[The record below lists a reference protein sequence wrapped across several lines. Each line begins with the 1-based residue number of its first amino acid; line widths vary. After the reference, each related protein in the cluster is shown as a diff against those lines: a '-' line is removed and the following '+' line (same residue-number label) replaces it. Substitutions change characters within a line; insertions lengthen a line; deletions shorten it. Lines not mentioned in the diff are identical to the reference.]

1 MLADDNDLAENI
13 EDKNILIAQAFGITD
28 VDIITTVP
36 TDINLEVV
44 KDDDAGKFGLI
55 LAAISQMNENAGD
68 TVSADSTSIIDAL
81 YADMADGSIEG
92 IDGVDLITAI
102 NNFKNGTGA
111 NNESD
116 GTGAN
121 NTGGAESSTGEG
133 SIMGDLAITKIDAY
147 DGENSVPTVEDYINA
162 NVTGVADS
170 NLLTINAHMINYDVS
185 TTAKIQIRADL
196 GISTIDAA
204 IAKISNYDGAND
216 TPTLQDYIDAS
227 VSKVSETNIE
237 HINSEFAFL
246 PTADTNTTAKIQL
259 IINDILNADFVIDTI
274 ANVSIAENTIFTGI
288 APTTSGD
295 KPIGLLTYALTGDDA
310 DFVTIDALTG
320 IVSMAGR
327 NFEHPDDINEDNIY
341 EFAIVLTDVEGNT
354 ASERQTITV
363 TNLDESASFKINS
376 IANIPIAENTQ
387 FSGSTPSIAG
397 DFIGSIVYSLSG
409 ADAALFTINTESGV
423 IAMTAQ
429 DFETPM
435 DANKDNNYEVLI
447 IAIDLD
453 GNTDSEEQIITILN
467 ADDDHIAI
475 NPIDNVIIAENE
487 VFTGLAPS
495 LISTYSSIGFETYSL
510 SGVDMAD
517 FTIKPLTGIV
527 SMVGRNFEEPGDDNQ
542 DNVYEIVIVVT
553 DSEDN
558 TASQSQ
564 TITVTDVVETAN
576 FTVNPIDNA
585 TVAEN
590 ATFTGISPS
599 ISGVYI
605 GRVNYSLVGVD
616 AGAFT
621 IDSTTGIVTMD
632 VHNFENPKDANADN
646 VYQISIVATDV
657 DGNTDDEDQTITVT
671 DVIEQAVFSMLPIAD
686 DSLTENYQ
694 FNGERPFLTG
704 DTPIGDIVY
713 SLGGEDADDFT
724 IDTTTGMITMI
735 TMDFENPTD
744 FDTDNIYKVIIIAT
758 DEDGNIASESQLIT
772 ITNFN
777 ENTIVMDNQNFDID
791 ENSPND
797 TVVGTI
803 QTTGEPTS
811 FSIIEDGSGGV
822 FAIDNNGLITV
833 VDSSKINYENNIY
846 FALKVE
852 ITKID
857 ADSKIADIGIN
868 VLDLIE
874 IANFNIDTIAD
885 VIIPAEANFTGV
897 VPNLSGDT
905 PIGVLNYTLE
915 GADATAFI
923 IDPLSGVVSKI
934 APDFYNPTDANNN
947 NVYEITITLT
957 DSDGNT
963 YSENQKIEITLS
975 SVNIGTQTWSNHNI
989 RAIPTTSNTLNI
1001 DYWDAYAGNAG
1012 PGNDLDND
1020 GYFYTYDAAM
1030 NVCPSGWHLP
1040 SDDDWKTLEG
1050 FLGMSIAE
1058 QDTQNWRGSD
1068 EGTQLK
1074 INGTSG
1080 FNARMT
1086 GLTGSDNT
1094 FSGRGDVAYFWTSTE
1109 SDAGSENNAD
1119 ANNAYRRNIIPSE
1132 PRIYRD
1138 ILLKSFGL
1146 SVRCVQ

>member
-1 MLADDNDLAENI
+1 MLADDNDLADNI
-13 EDKNILIAQAFGITD
+13 EDKNILIAQAFGIKD
-28 VDIITTVP
+28 VNIITTAP

-55 LAAISQMNENAGD
+55 LAAISQMSENAGD
-68 TVSADSTSIIDAL
+68 TVSAGSTSIVDAL
-81 YADMADGSIEG
+81 YADMADGIISG
-92 IDGVDLITAI
+92 IDGVDIITAI

-116 GTGAN
+116 GLGAN
-121 NTGGAESSTGEG
+121 NTGEAESSTGEG
-133 SIMGDLAITKIDAY
+133 SIMGDLAIAKIDNY
-147 DGENSVPTVEDYINA
+147 DGENSAPTLEDYLNA
-162 NVTGVADS
+162 DVAGVVDS
-170 NLLTINAHMINYDVS
+170 NLLAINAHMINYDVS
-185 TTAKIQIRADL
+185 TTAKIQIRVDL
-196 GISTIDAA
+196 GVSTIDAA
-204 IAKISNYDGAND
+204 IAKISNYDGSND

-237 HINSEFAFL
+237 HINSEFALL

-259 IINDILNADFVIDTI
+259 VINDILNADFVIDTI

-295 KPIGLLTYALTGDDA
+295 KPIGLLTYTLTGDDA
-310 DFVTIDALTG
+310 DFLNIDALTG

-354 ASERQTITV
+354 ASEQQTITI
-363 TNLDESASFKINS
+363 TNLDESAEFRINP
-376 IANIPIAENTQ
+376 IDNIPIAENTQ

-409 ADAALFTINTESGV
+409 TDAALFTINTESGV
-423 IAMTAQ
+423 IAMVAQ
-429 DFETPM
+429 DFENPM
-435 DANKDNNYEVLI
+435 DANKDNSYEVLI

-453 GNTDSEEQIITILN
+453 GNTDSEEQIITIIN

-475 NPIDNVIIAENE
+475 NPIDNAIVAENE

-542 DNVYEIVIVVT
+542 DNIYEIVIVVT

-564 TITVTDVVETAN
+564 TITVTDVVESAD
-576 FTVNPIDNA
+576 FKINPIDNA

-590 ATFTGISPS
+590 AIFTGIFPS
-599 ISGVYI
+599 ISGDYI
-605 GRVNYSLVGVD
+605 DQLNYSLSGVD

-621 IDSTTGIVTMD
+621 IDSTTGVVTMD

-646 VYQISIVATDV
+646 IYQINIIATDV
-657 DGNTDDEDQTITVT
+657 DGNTDEEDQTITVT
-671 DVIEQAVFSMLPIAD
+671 DVIEQAVFSMIAIAD
-686 DSLTENYQ
+686 DSLIENYP

-713 SLGGEDADDFT
+713 SLSGEDADDFT
-724 IDTTTGMITMI
+724 IDTTTGIIAMVAT
-735 TMDFENPTD
+735 DFENPTD
-744 FDTDNIYKVIIIAT
+744 FDTDNVYKVIIVAT
-758 DEDGNIASESQLIT
+758 DADGNIASESQSIT
-772 ITNFN
+772 ITNLN
-777 ENTIVMDNQNFDID
+777 ENTIAMDNQNFDID

-811 FSIIEDGSGGV
+811 FSIIEDESGGV
-822 FAIDNNGLITV
+822 FAIDNDGLITV

-852 ITKID
+852 ITKTD
-857 ADSKIADIGIN
+857 ADSKIAEIGIN
-868 VLDLIE
+868 VLDVIE
-874 IANFNIDTIAD
+874 IANFTIDAIAD
-885 VIIPAEANFTGV
+885 VLIPSEEYFTGV
-897 VPNLSGDT
+897 TPSLNGDT
-905 PIGVLNYTLE
+905 PIGVLNYTLT
-915 GADATAFI
+915 GTDAADFSI
-923 IDPLSGVVSKI
+923 NSSSGVVTKI
-934 APDFYNPTDANNN
+934 YPNFYTPTDSNNDN
-947 NVYEITITLT
+947 IYKINIVLT

-963 YSENQKIEITLS
+963 YSESQKIEVILP
-975 SVNIGTQTWSNHNI
+975 SVIIGTQTWTAHNI
-989 RAIPTTSNTLNI
+989 RTIPTKNNTLDT
-1001 DYWDAYAGNAG
+1001 DYWNEYTGTSG
-1012 PGNDLDND
+1012 SGGELDDD

-1030 NVCPSGWHLP
+1030 NACPTRWRLP

-1050 FLGMSIAE
+1050 FLGMSVAQ
-1058 QDTQNWRGSD
+1058 QDIQNWRGTD
-1068 EGTQLK
+1068 EGKQLK
-1074 INGTSG
+1074 INGASG
-1080 FNARMT
+1080 FNAKMT
-1086 GLTGSDNT
+1086 GLTGSDNV

-1109 SDAGSENNAD
+1109 SDAGAENNAD
-1119 ANNAYRRNIIPSE
+1119 ANNAYRRNTIPSE
-1132 PRIYRD
+1132 SRIYRD
-1138 ILLKSFGL
+1138 ILLKTFGL